1 MKIKELEQASGIPRA
16 SIRFYEKEGLLEPE
30 RMENGYREYSDGD
43 LDTLKKVLLLRTLQ
57 VPLKDIKALQAGED
71 ELGKVLDRQI
81 SALGAQRET
90 LDKALRVCRELRE
103 ARVDY
108 RGLPAQKYL
117 DSFDREPR
125 AAVAEADRIP
135 KVQAPVRRFFAREL
149 DLLLCSALWAAFLAL
164 VCNVGVRGHRGLF
177 ALLDLAVPLL
187 MMLLIEPLLLHAWGT
202 TPGKWV
208 LGLSVAGPEGGRLRY
223 EEGLSRTGKIIVRG
237 MGLRLPVISLIRLWK
252 SYRACGD
259 EEETLSWEEESQ
271 LTLRDEKPW
280 RAAAY
285 VGAAAAV
292 FALLYLAVSAAAMP
306 LHRGDLTTAEFS
318 ANFNRL
324 ARFFD
329 YDFDGILDRSGCWT
343 KDPAADNIFVLD
355 LTGTGAAPDFVF
367 REGAAGIEEISFHY
381 ESSGVLPASCQNQM
395 TLAVLSFA
403 CAQKG
408 FGLFSRARRE
418 LLAAISD
425 HPWESFRYSGSG
437 IALECAVDSQGY
449 QKSRSLGLVS
459 VTEED
464 RFFRLDFRLAKEG

>member
-43 LDTLKKVLLLRTLQ
+43 LDTLKKILLLRTLQ

-81 SALGAQRET
+81 SALGAQREA

-103 ARVDY
+103 ARLDY
-108 RGLPAQKYL
+108 RDLPAQKYL

-125 AAVAEADRIP
+125 AAVAEADRLP
-135 KVQAPVRRFFAREL
+135 RVQAPVRRFFAREL
-149 DLLLCSALWAAFLAL
+149 DLLLCSALWVSFLAL
-164 VCNVGVRGHRGLF
+164 VCNVGIRGHRGLL

-187 MMLLIEPLLLHAWGT
+187 LMLVLEPMLLHVWGT
-202 TPGKWV
+202 TPGKWL
-208 LGLSVAGPEGGRLRY
+208 LGLSVAGAEGGRLRY

-252 SYRACGD
+252 SCRTCGD
-259 EEETLSWEEESQ
+259 EKKTLSWEEESQ

-280 RAAAY
+280 RAAAF
-285 VGAAAAV
+285 VCAAAAV

-306 LHRGDLTTAEFS
+306 LHRGDLTIAEFS

-329 YDFDGILDRSGCWT
+329 YDFDGILDRSGLWT
-343 KDPAADNIFVLD
+343 KDPAADNAIVLD
-355 LTGTGAAPDFVF
+355 LTGTGAAPSFVF
-367 REGAAGIEEISFHY
+367 REGAAGIKEISFRY
-381 ESSGVLPASCQNQM
+381 ESSGLLPASCQKQM

-408 FGLFSRARRE
+408 FGLFSGARRE
-418 LLAAISD
+418 LLKTVSG
-425 HPWESFRYSGSG
+425 HPWESFRYSSG
-437 IALECAVDSQGY
+437 GVALECTVDSRGY

-464 RFFRLDFRLAKEG
+464 RFFCLDFRLVKEG

>member
-1 MKIKELEQASGIPRA
+1 M
-16 SIRFYEKEGLLEPE
+16 
-30 RMENGYREYSDGD
+30 
-43 LDTLKKVLLLRTLQ
+43 VLL
-57 VPLKDIKALQAGED
+57 DI
-71 ELGKVLDRQI
+71 
-81 SALGAQRET
+81 
-90 LDKALRVCRELRE
+90 
-103 ARVDY
+103 
-108 RGLPAQKYL
+108 
-117 DSFDREPR
+117 
-125 AAVAEADRIP
+125 AA
-135 KVQAPVRRFFAREL
+135 
-149 DLLLCSALWAAFLAL
+149 
-164 VCNVGVRGHRGLF
+164 
-177 ALLDLAVPLL
+177 PLL

-208 LGLSVAGPEGGRLRY
+208 LGLGVTDPEGGLLPY
-223 EEGLSRTGKIIVRG
+223 MDGLSRTGRVIVRG
-237 MGLRLPVISLIRLWK
+237 MGLRLPFIELIRLWK
-252 SYRACGD
+252 SSRACGD
-259 EEETLSWEEESQ
+259 ETELPWEEESQ
-271 LTLRDEKPW
+271 LNLRDEKPW

-306 LHRGDLTTAEFS
+306 LRRGDLTTAEFS

-418 LLAAISD
+418 LLAAVSD

-437 IALECAVDSQGY
+437 IALECTVDSRGY

-464 RFFRLDFRLAKEG
+464 RFFCLDFRLAKEG